1 MAPPRKPPGESAARL
16 RQELAAS
23 QAEAAALR
31 ARLDE
36 AERSSAHKSRFI
48 RHVSHEF
55 RTPLSS
61 IIGFASLLESEGEE
75 MDPAVRAEYLDVV
88 LRNARHLLHVV
99 DDLLNISK
107 VEAGAL
113 EVTLTPVRAAEV
125 AEAVITALEPQ
136 AFARGIV
143 FRMDDR
149 AARAALADAGRLRQ
163 VLFNLLENAVKY
175 SPEGGEV
182 AVRVTDGAGEVR
194 VEVSD
199 RGPGISKANQ
209 LRLFKEFSRV
219 NPPGLR
225 VRGAGLG
232 LALSRML
239 TEAMGGSVGVSSIP
253 GHGST
258 FWISLPAAA
267 AGETAAEVGAPTA
280 AVARTR
286 GEMVAVVDDDADI
299 RAYATIVLRRAGYHA
314 VADDGSPGVGAR
326 LAQAHPRLVLLDLHL
341 VGRGGAEALAE
352 MRGFTALE
360 SVPVLAFTAGA
371 LADPNPAGF
380 DGKVVKP
387 VEADVLVAYVDEA
400 LARAP
405 APPEAPADED
415 DFLAPLRAR
424 FRAGLHDRLAA
435 IERHAAAG
443 DQEALRRELHKL
455 RGAAAG
461 YGFGELSRLGD
472 AAEEAVRTRGGGPE
486 VDALVARL
494 RDEVSAR

>member
-1 MAPPRKPPGESAARL
+1 VAPPRKPPAESAARL

-113 EVTLTPVRAAEV
+113 EVTLAPVRAAEV

-267 AGETAAEVGAPTA
+267 AGETAAEASVPA
-280 AVARTR
+280 ASVARTR

-299 RAYATIVLRRAGYHA
+299 RAYATIVLRRAGYRA
-314 VADDGSPGVGAR
+314 VADDGSRGVGAR
-326 LAQAHPRLVLLDLHL
+326 LAQAHPRLVLDLHL

-400 LARAP
+400 LMRAP
-405 APPEAPADED
+405 APAEAPADED

-435 IERHAAAG
+435 IERHAGAG

>member
-1 MAPPRKPPGESAARL
+1 MAPPRKPPAESAARL

-36 AERSSAHKSRFI
+36 AERSSVHKSRFI

-75 MDPAVRAEYLDVV
+75 MDPAVRAEYLAVV

-113 EVTLTPVRAAEV
+113 EVTLAPVRAAEV

-149 AARAALADAGRLRQ
+149 AGRAALADVGRLRQ

-199 RGPGISKANQ
+199 RGPGISRTNQ

-267 AGETAAEVGAPTA
+267 AGEAAAEAGVPAP

-299 RAYATIVLRRAGYHA
+299 RAYATIVLRRAGYRA

-360 SVPVLAFTAGA
+360 SIPVLAFTAGA

-400 LARAP
+400 LSRAP
-405 APPEAPADED
+405 APAEAPADED

-424 FRAGLHDRLAA
+424 FRTGLHDRLAA

-461 YGFGELSRLGD
+461 YGFAELSRLGD

-486 VDALVARL
+486 VDALLARL
-494 RDEVSAR
+494 REEVSAR

>member
-1 MAPPRKPPGESAARL
+1 VAPPRKPPGESAARL

>member
-1 MAPPRKPPGESAARL
+1 MAPPRKPPAESAARL

-31 ARLDE
+31 TRLDE

-61 IIGFASLLESEGEE
+61 IIGFASLLQGEGEE
-75 MDPAVRAEYLDVV
+75 MDPAVRAEYLEVV

-113 EVTLTPVRAAEV
+113 EVTLSPVRAAEV

-199 RGPGISKANQ
+199 RGPGISTANQ

-267 AGETAAEVGAPTA
+267 AGETAAEASVPAA

-299 RAYATIVLRRAGYHA
+299 RAYATIVLRRAGYRA

-360 SVPVLAFTAGA
+360 SIPVLAFTAGA

-400 LARAP
+400 LTRAP
-405 APPEAPADED
+405 MPAEAPADED

-424 FRAGLHDRLAA
+424 FRTGLHDRLAA
-435 IERHAAAG
+435 IERHFSAG

-461 YGFGELSRLGD
+461 YGFAELSRLGD

-494 RDEVSAR
+494 REEVSVR